1 MFTKCVFNK
10 QSRFLNYFF
19 LTMKVIKK
27 VKSEVSVNLELD
39 KPLAFEHKGIH
50 ENIKFVIIMAQ
61 FFGVMPLHNIRKDF
75 QEVKFKWKSYRLIYS
90 VYNTAATFVS
100 AIFWFAKFAIDGL
113 VVDETG
119 KYLYFV

>member
-1 MFTKCVFNK
+1 
-10 QSRFLNYFF
+10 
-19 LTMKVIKK
+19 MKVIKK

-39 KPLAFEHKGIH
+39 KPLAFGEKGIH
-50 ENIKFVIIMAQ
+50 ENIKFVIGMAQ
-61 FFGVMPLHNIRKDF
+61 FFGVMPLHNVRKHF
-75 QEVKFKWKSYRLIYS
+75 QEVKFQWKSFRFVYA

-119 KYLYFV
+119 K